1 MAKTYFVGGIDTN
14 IGKTVTTGYLASQWL
29 RDGYNVITQK
39 LVQTGNPH
47 ISEDI
52 VQHRSLMG
60 MGLIEDD
67 YQGWTM
73 PQVFSYPASPHLAAK
88 LDGKTLDLD
97 AIAKATHYLE
107 QRYDRVLVEG
117 AGGLLVPL
125 TDDLLTLDY
134 VQQKQWPIILVTT
147 GRLGSI
153 NHTLL
158 SLQAIAQRGL
168 TVEAVAYNHIHDHE
182 DERIAQDTLQYLRQY
197 VQQHHPEAQFL
208 EVPVVEL

>member
-14 IGKTVTTGYLASQWL
+14 IGKTVTTGFIAGQW
-29 RDGYNVITQK
+29 RREGHNVITQK

-73 PQVFSYPASPHLAAK
+73 PQVFSYPASPHLAAR
-88 LDGKTLDLD
+88 LDGKTVDLD
-97 AIAKATHYLE
+97 AIANATQYLE

-125 TDDLLTLDY
+125 TDDVLTLDY

-153 NHTLL
+153 SHTLL
-158 SLQAIAQRGL
+158 SLQAIAQRQL
-168 TVEAVAYNHIHDHE
+168 KVEALAYNHIHDHE
-182 DERIAQDTLQYLRQY
+182 DERIAQDTLQYLRNY
-197 VQQHHPEAQFL
+197 VQHHHPEAQFL

>member
-1 MAKTYFVGGIDTN
+1 MAKTYFVGGIDTD
-14 IGKTVTTGYLASQWL
+14 IGKTVTTGYIAGQWL
-29 RDGYNVITQK
+29 RDGYSVITQK

-60 MGLIEDD
+60 IGLIDED

-88 LDGKTLDLD
+88 LDGKRLDLA
-97 AIAKATHYLE
+97 AIEQATQYLE
-107 QRYDRVLVEG
+107 QRYERVLVEG

-125 TDDLLTLDY
+125 TEDLLTLDY

-153 NHTLL
+153 SHSLL
-158 SLQAIAQRGL
+158 SLQAIAQRGIAL
-168 TVEAVAYNHIHDHE
+168 EAVAYNHIHDHK
-182 DERIAQDTLQYLRQY
+182 DEQIANDTLLFLQNY
-197 VQQHHPEAQFL
+197 VKKHHPEAQFM

>member
-14 IGKTVTTGYLASQWL
+14 IGKTVATGYVAAQWQ
-29 RDGYNVITQK
+29 REGYSVMTQK

-73 PQVFSYPASPHLAAK
+73 PQVFAYPASPHLAAK
-88 LDGKTLDLD
+88 LEGRAVDLS
-97 AIAKATHYLE
+97 AIDRATQYLE

-125 TDDLLTLDY
+125 TDTLLTLDY

-153 NHTLL
+153 NHSLL
-158 SLQAIAQRGL
+158 SLQAIAQRQL
-168 TVEAVAYNHIHDHE
+168 RLEAVAYNHLHDHE

-197 VQQHHPEAQFL
+197 VQQHHPHAHFMTI
-208 EVPVVEL
+208 PIVEL

>member
-14 IGKTVTTGYLASQWL
+14 IGKTVTTGYIAGQWL
-29 RDGYNVITQK
+29 REGYNVITQK

-73 PQVFSYPASPHLAAK
+73 PQVFSYPASPHLAAR
-88 LDGKTLDLD
+88 LDGKVVDVD
-97 AIAKATHYLE
+97 AIAHATQYLE

-153 NHTLL
+153 SHTLL
-158 SLQAIAQRGL
+158 SLQAIAQRKL
-168 TVEAVAYNHIHDHE
+168 QVEAVAYNHIHDHE
-182 DERIAQDTLQYLRQY
+182 DERIAQDTLQYLRNY
-197 VQQHHPEAQFL
+197 VQQHHPEARFL